1 MHVVIFAGGTVQ
13 TGIAVNTALDNADL
27 IIAADS
33 GAEVA
38 LSYGRVPA
46 FIVGDFDSLSMP
58 VSELEAKGS
67 QLIRANVEKDETDT
81 ELAVQVALE
90 QGASEITLLGA
101 IGGARFDHTIA
112 NILLLADVETVPI
125 RIVDGPMTCWLV
137 RGPGHTTISGQR
149 GDLLSL
155 FPLTGDATGI
165 RSHNLYYPLQGE
177 TLRFGKPR
185 GVSNE
190 LISERAEVSL
200 ESGLLLVMHTRKG
213 ELRER

>member
-13 TGIAVNTALDNADL
+13 PGSLVDLALANANL

-33 GAEVA
+33 GAEAA
-38 LSYGRVPA
+38 LSYGHVPD
-46 FIVGDFDSLSMP
+46 FVLDYFDSLTIS
-58 VSELEAKGS
+58 VTELEAKGS

-90 QGASEITLLGA
+90 QGATEITLLGA
-101 IGGARFDHTIA
+101 IGGARFDHTMA
-112 NILLLADVETVPI
+112 NILLLADIETVPM
-125 RIVDGPMTCWLV
+125 RIIDGPMACWLV
-137 RGPGHTTISGQR
+137 RGPGRTTISGQR

-155 FPLTGDATGI
+155 FPLTGDAKGI
-165 RSHNLYYPLQGE
+165 RSHNLYYPLKGE

-190 LISERAEVSL
+190 LTNEHAEVSL
-200 ESGLLLVMHTRKG
+200 ESGLLLVMHTSKR
-213 ELRER
+213 ELYE